1 MKFLL
6 NISTIFTHQLI
17 DEEDGPTKLHNYFTC
32 ARFVLL
38 LLFIA
43 GWFPGTFGVICDQEH
58 MPRGLMFMTLFSMF
72 WTVFVIYQF
81 RDDEMVKLNKD
92 AFKKIAKNSKE
103 MALSNEKKDF
113 DHEAMKSDQLKMYI
127 IL

>member
-1 MKFLL
+1 
-6 NISTIFTHQLI
+6 
-17 DEEDGPTKLHNYFTC
+17 
-32 ARFVLL
+32 
-38 LLFIA
+38 
-43 GWFPGTFGVICDQEH
+43 
-58 MPRGLMFMTLFSMF
+58 MTLFSIF
-72 WTVFVIYQF
+72 WTGFVIYQF

-103 MALSNEKKDF
+103 MALSSEKKDF